1 MEEKIKEIDE
11 SDKFKILDDIEEVK
25 EVEIKNEDKNE
36 KENNE
41 NSSDINDNPNE
52 DSEQYIKLA
61 AENMNEL
68 EEKQNLINIFRGLKK
83 VLNEGENK
91 PKSINEVY
99 EMYLENELI
108 TKSHIKKQV
117 REVLLKFM
125 FFFED
130 QFMESFF

>member
-25 EVEIKNEDKNE
+25 EVEIKTEDKNE

-41 NSSDINDNPNE
+41 NSSDINDHPYE

-68 EEKQNLINIFRGLKK
+68 EEKQNLINIFKGLNK

-108 TKSHIKKQV
+108 TKSHIKNK
-117 REVLLKFM
+117 
-125 FFFED
+125 
-130 QFMESFF
+130 